1 MTLKWNNKK
10 RYRNE
15 NTQRKETNKEREGGG
30 EKNK

>member
-15 NTQRKETNKEREGGG
+15 NTQRKETNKERGGR
-30 EKNK
+30 KINK